1 MKWAN
6 AVGKMVLIDKFYAGL
21 PQTFHLFKKKKKTNY
36 QKTTESA
43 KHNKTRYICSVV
55 QNSQGG
61 PGIGD
66 SVWQNNH
73 RTWVRI

>member
-1 MKWAN
+1 MSKCCWKNGADRL
-6 AVGKMVLIDKFYAGL
+6 VLCRAATDL
-21 PQTFHLFKKKKKTNY
+21 PFVKKKKKKTNY

-66 SVWQNNH
+66 SV
-73 RTWVRI
+73 